1 VSLYGDATVEKGAVL
16 AWASARVD
24 DPSYPSLPR
33 ATERL
38 AKLGLPPLST
48 EGDGPL
54 EIVAGL
60 EAGTVTVRRLRFAVP
75 GLRADAR
82 GRATVQGE
90 ELRATATVSAQP
102 AWLARSRLLAIP
114 ATLAGTIDLP
124 VTVEGSLSRPDAKSP
139 VLAALLTSL
148 RRGLFRPRGPLA
160 LPERPL
166 PVPGAPFE
174 AAPDDALTLATIVGG
189 ALPHESIERLAVA
202 FVSARPKNPHP
213 E

>member
-1 VSLYGDATVEKGAVL
+1 VEKGAML

-24 DPSYPSLPR
+24 DPSYPALPR

-114 ATLAGTIDLP
+114 ATLAGTIDL
-124 VTVEGSLSRPDAKSP
+124 
-139 VLAALLTSL
+139 

-174 AAPDDALTLATIVGG
+174 AAPDDALALATIVGG
-189 ALPHESIERLAVA
+189 ALPHESIERLAEA